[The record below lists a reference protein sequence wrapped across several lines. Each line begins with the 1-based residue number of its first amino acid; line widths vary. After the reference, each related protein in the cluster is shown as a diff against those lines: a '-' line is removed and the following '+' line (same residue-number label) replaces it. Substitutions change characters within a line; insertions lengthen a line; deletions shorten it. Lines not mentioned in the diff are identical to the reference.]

1 MSDLVTG
8 VSDEAIVE
16 LAKSQNGGDVN
27 PAKLDQIETFIESVS
42 SSDRLAIITS
52 GGTSVPIERRTV
64 RVIDNFSTGIR
75 GARLAEFFITEPQYK
90 VLFLYRS
97 GSSFPFLHRMLDLNN
112 PLATLSNLEVSKGQ
126 EIETASKLTPDRF
139 AVVPFHHVFEY
150 ILLLRHACISS
161 FKAQISRRCFICLAA
176 AVSDFYV
183 PIETMPLNKIQSR
196 EVSLDSNGDVSLK
209 LKSVPKSLELVKKR
223 WNPDAFVLAFK
234 LETDELELIKKSVQ
248 SLEINKVNA
257 VLANDL
263 LKRYRE
269 VHLVMDLGKSVRTLS
284 LSSDS
289 QELDR
294 SLIGP
299 ALLDIHNSYIHDR
312 RGTLDPHRQ
321 F

>member
-16 LAKSQNGGDVN
+16 LERAQNDGDVN
-27 PAKLDQIETFIESVS
+27 PVKLDQIETFITSVS

-112 PLATLSNLEVSKGQ
+112 PLATLSNLEDRKGQ
-126 EIETASKLTPDRF
+126 EKIVTSAKLTPDRF
-139 AVVPFHHVFEY
+139 AAVPFNHVFEY

-196 EVSLDSNGDVSLK
+196 NVSLDSNGDVSLK
-209 LKSVPKSLELVKKR
+209 LKSVPKSIELVKKR

-234 LETDELELIKKSVQ
+234 LETDELELIKKSIQ
-248 SLEINKVNA
+248 SLEINKVDA

-299 ALLDIHNSYIHDR
+299 ALLEIHNSYIHDR
-312 RGTLDPHRQ
+312 
-321 F
+321 